1 MFGKKT
7 ENEKFNKNRN
17 RETVNGIRFFKKQE
31 QKLNSSSSWK
41 PATSVEY
48 NDYSVSQSNKDQEA
62 LRRKMNN
69 AIGGGYDTG
78 TTKGDPYSNIP
89 ADQRTSKKDVLSLST
104 ASYGNS
110 LLEKL
115 VANSN
120 HVEYQNAVLKFQE
133 KQVELLTTIANS
145 VVAMGKVIVTS
156 EAAKAVG
163 DTPEYQRNVS
173 TMAKALG
180 SGDWATAASEGFGSI
195 WKKIDRSGYTQIVTG
210 VFELMKGMVED
221 GKIKEMFKEKMK
233 DFVLDALPGSM
244 GNIFRDIEKD
254 SVGAIQKYLNQGSVS
269 SDAAKRIW
277 AKDFAAFNPI
287 TFKNQKVKVDYSE
300 KAIFTKKTDKA
311 ITEIIPEYLAEIL
324 ATLRN
329 DEAKLY
335 DYNEGKYVGRTE
347 LAFKEQKNNDSKS
360 WKTAF
365 QKGNDDFRDL
375 AGDVADAYGEHH
387 AGLKQA
393 YSVLFNN
400 KKGVD
405 GKYQF
410 KDEKSF
416 NFVMKRIFEKYGKD
430 AIDILT
436 TPDMDLP
443 TVMKQLFGSDQA
455 MIQMYAPI
463 VGSLNMM
470 YRLGAAD
477 KTKTVDVSDSYYQI
491 FDWYD
496 DAIEG
501 RNGITSNHSGDGSL
515 GGYGN
520 KAFEKGIRDYAAKS
534 NILGQN
540 SAAAWGAL
548 KKMSMGNK
556 NLIDSAINSD
566 KTYVNTNVV
575 YINANQVIGGGKFK
589 KGKGGGGWNGNFPK
603 FGPSGNPADDFKR
616 LVKEAESW
624 DDAQTMS
631 RGDATNYYEGRNV
644 GSHVSDGN
652 FGDAYD
658 QEEWNAANYKK
669 YEQMMTSEQRK
680 TMGDSWKEIAPDME
694 QDEIDKILKAR
705 KAVTENK
712 IKWDAALQVYAT
724 FDHAGLTEGSFI
736 KKYGKKPSDKMIDS
750 PMWFLDCIDKDG
762 NIDDKKMADK
772 ANREKI
778 SLGGLDNPDV
788 YKEMRREYNDHVNAN
803 VKGSGPEA
811 ALNMLQTIYKSPRF
825 GKYAGRGIATLGG
838 LAIGAVMKD
847 KGIIK
852 TDKGIAAFGLVM
864 NALSGI
870 PAVKNTMEMLM
881 GPEADIKDS
890 AGYSNRQKAMA
901 KVMSKLVPLTGFG
914 MGAGGWFKIMS
925 KMGPAGMALG
935 LIGAPF
941 AGFAGMALSKGMSG
955 AMGQW
960 LFGKKEKDAG
970 WFSKLGK
977 ALGGFVPAKLKRLIT
992 GGGAETSEAALYAQS
1007 LKGMRKNFENHINN
1021 NPGLTDK
1028 IRTKKMAEYDEIT
1041 KKLEELDPDDKN
1053 YGSDYETLR
1062 MRLNNLMKEYGTEA
1076 MSKGIADDFMENV
1089 KENDFK
1095 LNSNIDL
1102 RNSEYVHAD
1111 DDALREQLAKEQ
1123 AAGNPDVKDMTLDEF
1138 SKYKQEKVV
1147 ETLQKAGIN
1156 EKYDKTAEDMKGYFN
1171 KAQITVGE
1179 IDDIA
1184 KALEAYNQIPM
1195 SKKEEKSK
1203 ALQNLLNMYMSLDP
1217 ETLAMIGNG
1226 PSEGALV
1233 LKKTIEDYVSNVAL
1247 GGSTDKK
1254 AIQAFI
1260 SRDKEL
1266 SKLYNADKIKPSGGY
1281 FKKLFGDKDELQ
1293 GASVALSTMGPILK
1307 QMNDII
1313 SNLDALKNAG
1323 LNTTTTYD
1331 GTANNG
1337 RGASTTVKV
1346 SDEVFENIKKRKQE
1360 IDDMQNDTY
1369 TADPASGSGFTTPIK
1384 DRRIPKELLNI
1395 LGFTTKS
1402 KWGMDDFSKTT
1413 IGGRSGSAVGCSVA
1427 TMNNILKFLNLPEI
1441 STNSL
1446 ATIANLHTNSTGVKF
1461 SFFKY
1466 ICNRM
1471 GLAFAVYNS
1480 NKNRFN
1486 HNFFKAWEGAKDK
1499 AYAVLLN
1506 NYNGSGH
1513 FVFCA
1518 DYKDGKLKMIDP
1530 IGKGREEKISVN
1542 DIAVRASIVITIT
1555 KTSNTTA
1562 DRNFGSF
1569 GTGYGS
1575 PDTDDYDGKDID
1587 EDDGIISGAGSGK
1600 HRMARAHQRKQ
1611 AEQVKA
1617 KTSRQRKYVNDG
1629 HSAGTAAVLAKL
1641 TAIQSIIAAAAIVNA
1656 NNKQQAKKIQSTAN
1670 KIDPDTKTD
1679 ASALNNLTN
1688 SPEVVQGQT
1697 EENKAEEAMERT
1709 AEATEAMAGAKP
1721 GENPKHAY
1729 KKMAKQAGSGILS
1742 MVGGLPKLLA
1752 SLAIAG
1758 GGIYAGWKGLKL
1770 GGNLIKTGWNRFKH
1784 FTVDN
1789 MMEESRDQQIDPAT
1803 GEVIDNGHF
1812 KDVSSAIQGGRDM
1825 MRYGRAG
1832 AFLAKGSAGFMLK
1845 SARFGANAL
1854 AKFGDKA
1861 GKIPGVGSLIQK
1873 FLSLPVK
1880 LCDWILK
1887 TKLGKWL
1894 QEKGLTKTLEW
1905 FRGKLH
1911 KLLEK
1916 IAPKLSKKI
1925 AEKSAKKGATGLL
1938 KRLPGIGLTIL
1949 LVQAF
1954 YAAYQGY
1961 KHAGQLLK
1969 VDDSKVSTGLRV
1981 KTMFAK
1987 LLYDVGPELLVA
1999 LLKLTPG
2006 GFAGFALDIAIIVL
2020 KEMITWDVLVDF
2032 LELGAELREQK
2043 SEEVKD
2049 KATESKVSAEVAKA
2063 EKEETADADS
2073 NAKKEAQ
2080 EISRSRDK
2088 AWSEDVS
2095 ATGVAAAGSTAAAIA
2110 NNASSNLNLSGNG
2123 LSDIVGS
2130 VTEKAVSLAVS
2141 AGVQLPMVSTDKEK
2155 VSMIVNNVIKNKV
2168 EQYSGRV
2175 KYGMGSKDPDSGQVD
2190 CSGWVS
2196 FIFRAIVREFQAN
2209 NIEVPEKWNNMFT
2222 KLNGEQGA
2230 AGITAFANIA
2240 GGLVRANEVKPE
2252 EVKPGMIIG
2261 LAPIYSGREKSR
2273 TAGRFLNISHIAMVY
2288 YDSTGAYVTESAG
2301 KTGVR
2306 GKVDIGKYLLN
2317 MSNRFALYI
2326 GDPFGIYRGLMS
2338 NVKKFDTNGN
2348 ELDMKQVLAGKA
2360 LGVSDGDAFKMVT
2373 GSDNASFSVQGNAA
2387 RAAMQVG
2394 AGAMSSL
2401 TGAGAAAAVAG
2412 AYSSGSGGGA
2422 TLTSGT
2428 GESVSFDYGGGG
2440 EFKANDPNGNW
2451 NKLKGMFVAVSK
2463 STGIPVELLTM
2474 IAAQESGFDPNIK
2487 AKTTSATGLFQII
2500 GSTWSSL
2507 APRLTKEFG
2516 IQNPNI
2522 RNPLHNTL
2530 AIALYMKDNA
2540 KIIKNAVAAAG
2551 KPLDAAALYSAN
2563 FFGAGGAK
2571 TFFEALARDPNTPM
2585 TSVFKPNVIAAN
2597 KWLAGHTTGSLYNW
2611 LQEKMNPNNPKN
2623 LGSKYAKEAMSMA
2636 GQSYKGSNYNISA
2649 SGVKAPMGLLESDIS
2664 TPSGKSG
2671 YSGVTFTASAS
2682 SYSGGSGS
2690 DRGGYAASSSGSVAK
2705 ASSSSNVSSPSVSV
2719 TNNTVTAPQD
2729 GVASIMAKMSTNQTT
2744 AIVGALNNLA
2754 TLLQNILKELSNNNT
2769 EAMRQAAAGA
2779 K

>member
-7 ENEKFNKNRN
+7 ENEKFNENRN
-17 RETVNGIRFFKKQE
+17 RETANGYKALDNEYKKINNISKTTINTDIKKRGVNASQSAKDQDAAYRKI
-31 QKLNSSSSWK
+31 NSLIASS
-41 PATSVEY
+41 Y
-48 NDYSVSQSNKDQEA
+48 DDDNDYGN
-62 LRRKMNN
+62 
-69 AIGGGYDTG
+69 
-78 TTKGDPYSNIP
+78 PYSKVP
-89 ADQRTSKKDVLSLST
+89 ANQRASKKDVLSLSS

-173 TMAKALG
+173 NMAKALG

-195 WKKIDRSGYTQIVTG
+195 WKKVDRSGYTQIVTG

-244 GNIFRDIEKD
+244 GNVFRDIEKD

-287 TFKNQKVKVDYSE
+287 AFKNQKVKVDYSE

-375 AGDVADAYGEHH
+375 AGDIANAYGEHH

-400 KKGVD
+400 KKGAD

-436 TPDMDLP
+436 TPDMDLS
-443 TVMKQLFGSDQA
+443 TVMRQLFGSDQA

-603 FGPSGNPADDFKR
+603 FGPSGNPVDDFKR

-624 DDAQTMS
+624 DDAQNMS

-694 QDEIDKILKAR
+694 QAEIDKILKAR

-838 LAIGAVMKD
+838 LAIGAVLKD

-960 LFGKKEKDAG
+960 LFGKKDKDAG

-1021 NPGLTDK
+1021 NPGLSDK
-1028 IRTKKMAEYDEIT
+1028 RRAKIMAEYDEIT
-1041 KKLEELDPDDKN
+1041 SKLEELDPDDKN
-1053 YGSDYETLR
+1053 YSSDYETLR
-1062 MRLNNLMKEYGTEA
+1062 KRIDNLMKDHGSEQL
-1076 MSKGIADDFMENV
+1076 SKGIADDFMENV

-1095 LNSNIDL
+1095 LNSNVDL

-1111 DDALREQLAKEQ
+1111 DAALREQLAKEQ
-1123 AAGNPDVKDMTLDEF
+1123 AAGNEDVKDMTLDEF
-1138 SKYKQEKVV
+1138 RKYKHEKVS
-1147 ETLQKAGIN
+1147 EILQNAGIN

-1260 SRDKEL
+1260 NGDKEL

-1307 QMNDII
+1307 QLNDIV

-1337 RGASTTVKV
+1337 MGASTTVKV
-1346 SDEVFENIKKRKQE
+1346 SDEVFENVKKRKQE

-1369 TADPASGSGFTTPIK
+1369 TEPTSGSGLEEYIQHLMNTPP
-1384 DRRIPKELLNI
+1384 RSLLSI
-1395 LGFTTKS
+1395 LGYKS
-1402 KWGMDDFSKTT
+1402 KDVWGMLDFDKTT
-1413 IGGRSGSAVGCSVA
+1413 IGGRSGGSVGCSVA
-1427 TMNNILKFLNLPEI
+1427 TMNNILHYLGIPEM
-1441 STNSL
+1441 SVNTL
-1446 ATIANLHTNSTGVKF
+1446 AAVANTHVNSTGVKF
-1461 SFFKY
+1461 TFFKEV
-1466 ICNRM
+1466 CNRL
-1471 GLAFAVYNS
+1471 GLAFAVYQSKN
-1480 NKNRFN
+1480 NRFN
-1486 HNFFKAWEGAKDK
+1486 NNFFKGWSGSKSTAF
-1499 AYAVLLN
+1499 AVLLN
-1506 NYNGSGH
+1506 NYDGTGH

-1518 DYKDGKLKMIDP
+1518 NYRDGRLKMIDP
-1530 IGKGREEKISVN
+1530 EGNGRDETISVS
-1542 DIAVRASIVITIT
+1542 DIALRASVVISVT
-1555 KTSNTTA
+1555 KPSSDSP

-1569 GTGYGS
+1569 GTGLIDAG
-1575 PDTDDYDGKDID
+1575 DDYDEDDID
-1587 EDDGIISGAGSGK
+1587 DDDGIFSGMGHGK
-1600 HRMARAHQRKQ
+1600 HRMARNHQRKQ

-1629 HSAGTAAVLAKL
+1629 HDAGTAAVLAKL

-1688 SPEVVQGQT
+1688 SPEVVQGQA

-1709 AEATEAMAGAKP
+1709 AEATEAMAADKDGDGKS
-1721 GENPKHAY
+1721 KRSV
-1729 KKMAKQAGSGILS
+1729 KKMAKQAGAGILS
-1742 MVGGLPKLLA
+1742 MIGGLPKLLG
-1752 SLAIAG
+1752 SLALAG
-1758 GGIYAGWKGLKL
+1758 AGIFAGWKGMKL

-1789 MMEESRDQQIDPAT
+1789 MMEESRDQQIDPNT

-1845 SARFGANAL
+1845 SANFGAKAL
-1854 AKFGDKA
+1854 SKFGDKA
-1861 GKIPGVGSLIQK
+1861 ANIPLVGKLIK
-1873 FLSLPVK
+1873 SVLGLPLK

-1887 TKLGKWL
+1887 SKLGQWL
-1894 QEKGLTKTLEW
+1894 QEKGLTKSIEW
-1905 FRGKLH
+1905 FRGKLT

-1925 AEKSAKKGATGLL
+1925 TEQGAKKGAGSIF

-1961 KHAGQLLK
+1961 KHAGQLIK
-1969 VDDSKVSTGLRV
+1969 VDEDKVGTSLRV
-1981 KTMFAK
+1981 KVMFAK
-1987 LLYDVGPELLVA
+1987 LMYDVGPELLCA
-1999 LLKLTPG
+1999 ILKLTPG
-2006 GFAGFALDIAIIVL
+2006 GFAGFALDVAIIVL
-2020 KEMITWDVLVDF
+2020 KEMITWDVLVDA
-2032 LELGAELREQK
+2032 LGIGEELRTGKTEDQK
-2043 SEEVKD
+2043 N
-2049 KATESKVSAEVAKA
+2049 AAEAGKI
-2063 EKEETADADS
+2063 TADINKDEKNAKYDS
-2073 NAKKEAQ
+2073 DSKEKKEADAA
-2080 EISRSRDK
+2080 DK
-2088 AWSEDVS
+2088 ARRMGFQDGSEYGGLNS
-2095 ATGVAAAGSTAAAIA
+2095 AANRNTANGGAYNGYGGGSDRSSTYGGFGGSGST
-2110 NNASSNLNLSGNG
+2110 NNSGNSSG
-2123 LSDIVGS
+2123 NNYDAVAGPTGPAPSVKMSDDKGNSIETGEGWVKYIRSDGTAY
-2130 VTEKAVSLAVS
+2130 VKKGGSLAWR
-2141 AGVQLPMVSTDKEK
+2141 T
-2155 VSMIVNNVIKNKV
+2155 NNP
-2168 EQYSGRV
+2168 G
-2175 KYGMGSKDPDSGQVD
+2175 
-2190 CSGWVS
+2190 
-2196 FIFRAIVREFQAN
+2196 
-2209 NIEVPEKWNNMFT
+2209 NIMWLGN
-2222 KLNGEQGA
+2222 
-2230 AGITAFANIA
+2230 
-2240 GGLVRANEVKPE
+2240 
-2252 EVKPGMIIG
+2252 
-2261 LAPIYSGREKSR
+2261 
-2273 TAGRFLNISHIAMVY
+2273 
-2288 YDSTGAYVTESAG
+2288 GAYVRKLGAIG
-2301 KTGVR
+2301 YYQNKN
-2306 GKVDIGKYLLN
+2306 GKYAVFPSEEAGWNAMHSLLFVHDN
-2317 MSNRFALYI
+2317 SQHY
-2326 GDPFGIYRGLMS
+2326 
-2338 NVKKFDTNGN
+2338 KDTIAS
-2348 ELDMKQVLAGKA
+2348 EVFRKYAP
-2360 LGVSDGDAFKMVT
+2360 T
-2373 GSDNASFSVQGNAA
+2373 GHG
-2387 RAAMQVG
+2387 
-2394 AGAMSSL
+2394 
-2401 TGAGAAAAVAG
+2401 
-2412 AYSSGSGGGA
+2412 
-2422 TLTSGT
+2422 
-2428 GESVSFDYGGGG
+2428 
-2440 EFKANDPNGNW
+2440 ANDPNW
-2451 NKLKGMFVAVSK
+2451 
-2463 STGIPVELLTM
+2463 
-2474 IAAQESGFDPNIK
+2474 
-2487 AKTTSATGLFQII
+2487 
-2500 GSTWSSL
+2500 
-2507 APRLTKEFG
+2507 
-2516 IQNPNI
+2516 
-2522 RNPLHNTL
+2522 
-2530 AIALYMKDNA
+2530 Y
-2540 KIIKNAVAAAG
+2540 
-2551 KPLDAAALYSAN
+2551 AN
-2563 FFGAGGAK
+2563 EVVK
-2571 TFFEALARDPNTPM
+2571 K
-2585 TSVFKPNVIAAN
+2585 V
-2597 KWLAGHTTGSLYNW
+2597 
-2611 LQEKMNPNNPKN
+2611 
-2623 LGSKYAKEAMSMA
+2623 
-2636 GQSYKGSNYNISA
+2636 GSNKILKQYNAEERKRFMAAIRQVEGWKVGTIDGNMKAGSETTVDA
-2649 SGVKAPMGLLESDIS
+2649 PTTAATTTTTATKSDATKVKNPAGLLEADIA

-2671 YSGVTFTASAS
+2671 YTGTNTKAPKGATESDIPTSSGKS
-2682 SYSGGSGS
+2682 STQKSTGGS
-2690 DRGGYAASSSGSVAK
+2690 DRGSSAANTYGSVAK
-2705 ASSSSNVSSPSVSV
+2705 SSSVQV
-2719 TNNTVTAPQD
+2719 TNNTINTPQD
-2729 GVASIMAKMSTNQTT
+2729 GIANAIAKMSTVQT
-2744 AIVGALNNLA
+2744 ASIVTALNNLA

>member
-1 MFGKKT
+1 MAKNIKETFNNKKAA
-7 ENEKFNKNRN
+7 EIASASK
-17 RETVNGIRFFKKQE
+17 V
-31 QKLNSSSSWK
+31 L
-41 PATSVEY
+41 
-48 NDYSVSQSNKDQEA
+48 NKDTNKINDKVDWDEVKNSKVDESNA
-62 LRRKMNN
+62 RKQFKAEMDDSKRQL
-69 AIGGGYDTG
+69 ASDWYG
-78 TTKGDPYSNIP
+78 KPDPYDN
-89 ADQRTSKKDVLSLST
+89 RTSAEKASKKDVLTLSN

-115 VANSN
+115 VANSS

-173 TMAKALG
+173 NMAKALG

-195 WKKIDRSGYTQIVTG
+195 WKKVDRSGYTQIVTG

-347 LAFKEQKNNDSKS
+347 LALREQKNNDSKS

-400 KKGVD
+400 KKGAD

-443 TVMKQLFGSDQA
+443 TVMRQLFGSDQA

-477 KTKTVDVSDSYYQI
+477 KTKTVDVSDSYYQV

-589 KGKGGGGWNGNFPK
+589 KGKGGGVWNGNFPK

-694 QDEIDKILKAR
+694 QAEIDKILKAR

-724 FDHAGLTEGSFI
+724 FDHAGLTEGAFI

-778 SLGGLDNPDV
+778 SLGGLDNPDA

-838 LAIGAVMKD
+838 LAIGAVLKD

-960 LFGKKEKDAG
+960 LFGKKDKDAG
-970 WFSKLGK
+970 RFSKLGK

-1021 NPGLTDK
+1021 NPGLSDNRRVK
-1028 IRTKKMAEYDEIT
+1028 ILAEYDEIT
-1041 KKLEELDPDDKN
+1041 KKLEELDPDDKS
-1053 YGSDYETLR
+1053 YSSDYETLR
-1062 MRLNNLMKEYGTEA
+1062 KRIDNLMKDHGSEQL
-1076 MSKGIADDFMENV
+1076 SKGIADDFMENV

-1095 LNSNIDL
+1095 LNSNVDL

-1111 DDALREQLAKEQ
+1111 DAALREQLAKEQ

-1138 SKYKQEKVV
+1138 RKYKYEKVS
-1147 ETLQKAGIN
+1147 EILQNAGIN

-1179 IDDIA
+1179 IDDIV

-1260 SRDKEL
+1260 SGDKEL
-1266 SKLYNADKIKPSGGY
+1266 SKLYNADKITPSSGY
-1281 FKKLFGDKDELQ
+1281 FKKLFGNKDELQ

-1307 QMNDII
+1307 QLNDII

-1337 RGASTTVKV
+1337 MGASTTVKV
-1346 SDEVFENIKKRKQE
+1346 SDEVFENVKKRKQE

-1369 TADPASGSGFTTPIK
+1369 TADPASGQGFTTSIK
-1384 DRRIPKELLNI
+1384 DKNIPKELLNI

-1402 KWGMDDFSKTT
+1402 KWGMDDFAKTT
-1413 IGGRSGSAVGCSVA
+1413 IGGRTGNTVGCSVA
-1427 TMNNILKFLNLPEI
+1427 TMNNILHFLDLPEI
-1441 STNSL
+1441 STNTL
-1446 ATIANLHTNSTGVKF
+1446 AAIANLHINSTGVKF
-1461 SFFKY
+1461 TFFKE
-1466 ICNRM
+1466 ICNRI
-1471 GLAFAVYNS
+1471 GLAYAVYNS

-1486 HNFFKAWEGAKDK
+1486 HHFFKGWEGSKDT
-1499 AYAVLLN
+1499 AYAILLN

-1513 FVFCA
+1513 FVFCG
-1518 DYKDGKLKMIDP
+1518 DYKNGTFKMIDP

-1555 KTSNTTA
+1555 KTSNTTV

-1575 PDTDDYDGKDID
+1575 PDTDDYDEKDID
-1587 EDDGIISGAGSGK
+1587 EDDGIISGTGRGK
-1600 HRMARAHQRKQ
+1600 HRMARNHQRKQ

-1688 SPEVVQGQT
+1688 SPEVVQGQA

-1709 AEATEAMAGAKP
+1709 AEATEAMAADKDGDGKSKRSAK
-1721 GENPKHAY
+1721 KL
-1729 KKMAKQAGSGILS
+1729 AKQAGSGILS
-1742 MVGGLPKLLA
+1742 TIGGLPSLLA
-1752 SLAIAG
+1752 SLVAAG
-1758 GGIYAGWKGLKL
+1758 AGVYAGWKGIKW
-1770 GGNLIKTGWNRFKH
+1770 GANLVKTGWNRFKH
-1784 FTVDN
+1784 FTLGN
-1789 MMEESRDQQIDPAT
+1789 MSEESRDQQIDPNT

-1812 KDVSSAIQGGRDM
+1812 KDVSSAIQGGRDLV
-1825 MRYGRAG
+1825 RYGRAG
-1832 AFLAKGSAGFMLK
+1832 AFMMKGGAGFALR
-1845 SARFGANAL
+1845 SVRFGANAL

-1925 AEKSAKKGATGLL
+1925 AEKGAKKGATGLL

-1969 VDDSKVSTGLRV
+1969 VDDSKVGTGLRV

-2032 LELGAELREQK
+2032 LGLGAELREQK
-2043 SEEVKD
+2043 SEDIKD
-2049 KATESKVSAEVAKA
+2049 KAVESKVSAEVAKA

-2110 NNASSNLNLSGNG
+2110 NNASSNLNISGNA
-2123 LSDIVGS
+2123 LSDIVS
-2130 VTEKAVSLAVS
+2130 SATEKAVSLAVS

-2168 EQYSGRV
+2168 DQYSGRV

-2196 FIFRAIVREFQAN
+2196 YIFRAIVREFQAN
-2209 NIEVPEKWNNMFT
+2209 NIEVPDKWNSLFS

-2240 GGLVRANEVKPE
+2240 GGLVRANEVNPA

-2261 LAPIYSGREKSR
+2261 LAPIYSGKEKSR

-2317 MSNRFALYI
+2317 MGNRFTLYI

-2373 GSDNASFSVQGNAA
+2373 GSDNTSFSAQGNAA

-2394 AGAMSSL
+2394 ANAMSSL
-2401 TGAGAAAAVAG
+2401 TGAGAAAAVANV
-2412 AYSSGSGGGA
+2412 YSSGGGGGA

-2611 LQEKMNPNNPKN
+2611 LQQKMDPNNSKN

-2636 GQSYKGSNYNISA
+2636 GQSYKGSSYNISA

-2671 YSGVTFTASAS
+2671 YSGVTSTASAS

>member
-1 MFGKKT
+1 MFGKKKSG
-7 ENEKFNKNRN
+7 NEKLNENIN
-17 RETVNGIRFFKKQE
+17 RETANGIKAFKEQE
-31 QKLNSSSSWK
+31 KNLKNHNKTKLK
-41 PATSVEY
+41 TDVEY
-48 NDYSVSQSNKDQEA
+48 NDYSASQSRKDQDA
-62 LRRKMNN
+62 IYRKTNS
-69 AIGGGYDTG
+69 IISGSYDDG
-78 TTKGDPYSNIP
+78 SDYGNPYSAKP
-89 ADQRTSKKDVLSLST
+89 ANQRASKKDVLSLSS

-173 TMAKALG
+173 KMAKALG
-180 SGDWATAASEGFGSI
+180 SGDWAAAAGEGFGSI

-210 VFELMKGMVED
+210 VFDLVKGMVED

-244 GNIFRDIEKD
+244 GDVFRDIEKD

-287 TFKNQKVKVDYSE
+287 TFKNQKIKVDYSE

-324 ATLRN
+324 ATLRK

-347 LAFKEQKNNDSKS
+347 LAFREQKNNDSKS

-400 KKGVD
+400 KKGAD
-405 GKYQF
+405 GRYQF

-463 VGSLNMM
+463 VGSLNVM

-477 KTKTVDVSDSYYQI
+477 KTRSVDVSDSYYQI

-548 KKMSMGNK
+548 KKMSMGNRD
-556 NLIDSAINSD
+556 LIDSAINSD

-589 KGKGGGGWNGNFPK
+589 KGKDGGGWNGNFPK

-624 DDAQTMS
+624 DDAQNMS

-644 GSHVSDGN
+644 GAHVGDGN

-669 YEQMMTSEQRK
+669 YEQMMTNDQRK
-680 TMGDSWKEIAPDME
+680 TMSDSWKEIAPDME
-694 QDEIDKILKAR
+694 QSEIDKILKAR
-705 KAVTENK
+705 KEVTENK

-724 FDHAGLTEGSFI
+724 FDHAGLTEGVFI

-772 ANREKI
+772 AKREKI
-778 SLGGLDNPDV
+778 SLGGLDNPDA
-788 YKEMRREYNDHVNAN
+788 YKEMRREYNDHVNGN

-811 ALNMLQTIYKSPRF
+811 ALNMLQTIYKSPQF

-914 MGAGGWFKIMS
+914 MGAGGWFKVMS

-960 LFGKKEKDAG
+960 LFGKKDKDAG

-977 ALGGFVPAKLKRLIT
+977 ALSGFVPSKLKRLIT

-1007 LKGMRKNFENHINN
+1007 LKGMRKNFETHINN

-1028 IRTKKMAEYDEIT
+1028 RRAKIMAEYDEIT
-1041 KKLEELDPDDKN
+1041 KKLDDLDPDNKT
-1053 YGSDYETLR
+1053 YAKDYETLR
-1062 MRLNNLMKEYGTEA
+1062 KRVDNLMKEHGSEQ

-1111 DDALREQLAKEQ
+1111 DNALREQLAKEQ

-1138 SKYKQEKVV
+1138 RKYKHEKV
-1147 ETLQKAGIN
+1147 TDILQNAGIN

-1203 ALQNLLNMYMSLDP
+1203 ALQHLLSMYMSLDP
-1217 ETLAMIGNG
+1217 ETLALIGNG

-1247 GGSTDKK
+1247 GGTTDKK
-1254 AIQAFI
+1254 AIEAFI
-1260 SRDKEL
+1260 NQDKEL
-1266 SKLYNADKIKPSGGY
+1266 AKLYNADKIKPSGGY
-1281 FKKLFGDKDELQ
+1281 FKKIFGNKDELQ
-1293 GASVALSTMGPILK
+1293 GASVALSTMGPILE
-1307 QMNDII
+1307 QLNAII
-1313 SNLDALKNAG
+1313 SNLDVLKNAG
-1323 LNTTTTYD
+1323 LNTTSTYD
-1331 GTANNG
+1331 GTANGG

-1346 SDEVFENIKKRKQE
+1346 SDEVFENVKKRKQE

-1369 TADPASGSGFTTPIK
+1369 TADPSSGSGFTTSIK
-1384 DRRIPKELLNI
+1384 DKNIPKDLLNI

-1402 KWGMDDFSKTT
+1402 KWGMDDFAKTT
-1413 IGGRSGSAVGCSVA
+1413 IGGRAGNTVGCSVA
-1427 TMNNILKFLNLPEI
+1427 TMNNILRFLNLPEI
-1441 STNSL
+1441 STNTL
-1446 ATIANLHTNSTGVKF
+1446 AAIANLHINSTGVKF
-1461 SFFKY
+1461 TFFKE
-1466 ICNRM
+1466 ICNRL
-1471 GLAFAVYNS
+1471 GLAYAVYNS
-1480 NKNRFN
+1480 NNNRFN
-1486 HNFFKAWEGAKDK
+1486 HHFFKGWEGSKDT

-1513 FVFCA
+1513 FVFCG
-1518 DYKDGKLKMIDP
+1518 DYKNGTFKMIDP
-1530 IGKGREEKISVN
+1530 IGAGREEKISVN
-1542 DIAVRASIVITIT
+1542 DIAVRASIVITVT

-1575 PDTDDYDGKDID
+1575 PDTDDYDESDIK
-1587 EDDGIISGAGSGK
+1587 EDDGIISGTGADIRSKLYGNRGPSK
-1600 HRMARAHQRKQ
+1600 REPAPKTTKQRLFGN
-1611 AEQVKA
+1611 
-1617 KTSRQRKYVNDG
+1617 RGY
-1629 HSAGTAAVLAKL
+1629 SAGTAAVLDKL
-1641 TAIQSIIAAAAIVNA
+1641 TSVQSTIAAAAIVNA
-1656 NNKQQAKKIQSTAN
+1656 NDKQQAKKIQSTLN
-1670 KIDPDTKTD
+1670 KIDPDTKAD
-1679 ASALNNLTN
+1679 AGALSNLTN
-1688 SPEVVQGQT
+1688 SPEVVKGQA
-1697 EENKAEEAMERT
+1697 EENKAEEALERT
-1709 AEATEAMAGAKP
+1709 AAATEAMAGAKP

-1729 KKMAKQAGSGILS
+1729 RKYAKQAGAGILS
-1742 MVGGLPKLLA
+1742 MIGGLPKLLG

-1758 GGIYAGWKGLKL
+1758 AGIFAGWKGMKL

-1789 MMEESRDQQIDPAT
+1789 MMEESRDQQIDPTT

-1832 AFLAKGSAGFMLK
+1832 AFLAKGSAGFLLK
-1845 SARFGANAL
+1845 SANFGANTL
-1854 AKFGDKA
+1854 AKFGEKA

-1887 TKLGKWL
+1887 SKLGQWL
-1894 QEKGLTKTLEW
+1894 QEKGLTKSIEW
-1905 FRGKLH
+1905 FRGKLT

-1925 AEKSAKKGATGLL
+1925 TEQGAKKGAGSIF

-1961 KHAGQLLK
+1961 NHA
-1969 VDDSKVSTGLRV
+1969 
-1981 KTMFAK
+1981 
-1987 LLYDVGPELLVA
+1987 
-1999 LLKLTPG
+1999 
-2006 GFAGFALDIAIIVL
+2006 
-2020 KEMITWDVLVDF
+2020 
-2032 LELGAELREQK
+2032 
-2043 SEEVKD
+2043 
-2049 KATESKVSAEVAKA
+2049 
-2063 EKEETADADS
+2063 
-2073 NAKKEAQ
+2073 
-2080 EISRSRDK
+2080 
-2088 AWSEDVS
+2088 
-2095 ATGVAAAGSTAAAIA
+2095 
-2110 NNASSNLNLSGNG
+2110 
-2123 LSDIVGS
+2123 
-2130 VTEKAVSLAVS
+2130 
-2141 AGVQLPMVSTDKEK
+2141 
-2155 VSMIVNNVIKNKV
+2155 
-2168 EQYSGRV
+2168 
-2175 KYGMGSKDPDSGQVD
+2175 
-2190 CSGWVS
+2190 
-2196 FIFRAIVREFQAN
+2196 
-2209 NIEVPEKWNNMFT
+2209 
-2222 KLNGEQGA
+2222 
-2230 AGITAFANIA
+2230 
-2240 GGLVRANEVKPE
+2240 
-2252 EVKPGMIIG
+2252 
-2261 LAPIYSGREKSR
+2261 
-2273 TAGRFLNISHIAMVY
+2273 
-2288 YDSTGAYVTESAG
+2288 
-2301 KTGVR
+2301 
-2306 GKVDIGKYLLN
+2306 
-2317 MSNRFALYI
+2317 
-2326 GDPFGIYRGLMS
+2326 
-2338 NVKKFDTNGN
+2338 
-2348 ELDMKQVLAGKA
+2348 
-2360 LGVSDGDAFKMVT
+2360 
-2373 GSDNASFSVQGNAA
+2373 
-2387 RAAMQVG
+2387 
-2394 AGAMSSL
+2394 
-2401 TGAGAAAAVAG
+2401 
-2412 AYSSGSGGGA
+2412 
-2422 TLTSGT
+2422 
-2428 GESVSFDYGGGG
+2428 
-2440 EFKANDPNGNW
+2440 
-2451 NKLKGMFVAVSK
+2451 
-2463 STGIPVELLTM
+2463 
-2474 IAAQESGFDPNIK
+2474 
-2487 AKTTSATGLFQII
+2487 
-2500 GSTWSSL
+2500 
-2507 APRLTKEFG
+2507 
-2516 IQNPNI
+2516 
-2522 RNPLHNTL
+2522 
-2530 AIALYMKDNA
+2530 
-2540 KIIKNAVAAAG
+2540 
-2551 KPLDAAALYSAN
+2551 
-2563 FFGAGGAK
+2563 
-2571 TFFEALARDPNTPM
+2571 
-2585 TSVFKPNVIAAN
+2585 
-2597 KWLAGHTTGSLYNW
+2597 
-2611 LQEKMNPNNPKN
+2611 
-2623 LGSKYAKEAMSMA
+2623 
-2636 GQSYKGSNYNISA
+2636 
-2649 SGVKAPMGLLESDIS
+2649 
-2664 TPSGKSG
+2664 
-2671 YSGVTFTASAS
+2671 
-2682 SYSGGSGS
+2682 
-2690 DRGGYAASSSGSVAK
+2690 
-2705 ASSSSNVSSPSVSV
+2705 
-2719 TNNTVTAPQD
+2719 
-2729 GVASIMAKMSTNQTT
+2729 
-2744 AIVGALNNLA
+2744 
-2754 TLLQNILKELSNNNT
+2754 
-2769 EAMRQAAAGA
+2769 
-2779 K
+2779 

>member
-1 MFGKKT
+1 MFGKKKT
-7 ENEKFNKNRN
+7 ENEKFNENLNRQTANSYKALDKEEKNIN
-17 RETVNGIRFFKKQE
+17 NTNKININTDIKKRGY
-31 QKLNSSSSWK
+31 SSS
-41 PATSVEY
+41 
-48 NDYSVSQSNKDQEA
+48 QSRKDQDA
-62 LRRKMNN
+62 IYRKTNSL
-69 AIGGGYDTG
+69 ISGGDNDDYGN
-78 TTKGDPYSNIP
+78 PYSDKP
-89 ADQRTSKKDVLSLST
+89 ADQRSSKKDVLSLSS

-173 TMAKALG
+173 KMAKALG
-180 SGDWATAASEGFGSI
+180 SGDWATAAGEGFGSI

-210 VFELMKGMVED
+210 VFDLVKGMVED

-244 GNIFRDIEKD
+244 GDVFRDIEKD

-287 TFKNQKVKVDYSE
+287 TFKNQKIKVDYSE

-324 ATLRN
+324 ATLRK

-347 LAFKEQKNNDSKS
+347 LAFREQKNNDSKS

-400 KKGVD
+400 KKGAD
-405 GKYQF
+405 GRYQF

-477 KTKTVDVSDSYYQI
+477 KTRSVDVSDSYYQI

-548 KKMSMGNK
+548 KKMSMGNRD
-556 NLIDSAINSD
+556 LIDSAINSD

-589 KGKGGGGWNGNFPK
+589 KGKGGGWNGNFPK

-616 LVKEAESW
+616 LMKEAESW
-624 DDAQTMS
+624 DDAQNMS

-644 GSHVSDGN
+644 GSHVGDGN

-669 YEQMMTSEQRK
+669 YEQMMTSDQRK
-680 TMGDSWKEIAPDME
+680 TMSDSWKEIAPDME
-694 QDEIDKILKAR
+694 QSEIDKILKAR
-705 KAVTENK
+705 KEVTENK

-724 FDHAGLTEGSFI
+724 FDHAGLTEGAFI

-750 PMWFLDCIDKDG
+750 PMWFLDCVDKDG

-772 ANREKI
+772 AKREKI
-778 SLGGLDNPDV
+778 SLGGLDNPDA
-788 YKEMRREYNDHVNAN
+788 YKEMRREYNDHVNGN

-811 ALNMLQTIYKSPRF
+811 ALNMLQTIYKSPQF

-890 AGYSNRQKAMA
+890 AGFSNRQKAMA

-914 MGAGGWFKIMS
+914 MGAGGWFKVMS

-960 LFGKKEKDAG
+960 LFGKKDKDAG

-977 ALGGFVPAKLKRLIT
+977 ALGGFVPSKLKRLIT

-1007 LKGMRKNFENHINN
+1007 LKGMRKNFETHINN

-1028 IRTKKMAEYDEIT
+1028 RRAKIMAEYDEIT
-1041 KKLEELDPDDKN
+1041 KKLDDLDPDDKT
-1053 YGSDYETLR
+1053 YAKDYETLR
-1062 MRLNNLMKEYGTEA
+1062 KRVDNLMKEHGSEE

-1095 LNSNIDL
+1095 LNSNVDL

-1111 DDALREQLAKEQ
+1111 DNALREQLAKEQ

-1138 SKYKQEKVV
+1138 RKYKHEKV
-1147 ETLQKAGIN
+1147 TDILQNAGIN

-1203 ALQNLLNMYMSLDP
+1203 ALQHLLSMYMSLDP
-1217 ETLAMIGNG
+1217 ETLALIGNG
-1226 PSEGALV
+1226 PSEGVLV

-1247 GGSTDKK
+1247 GGTTDKK
-1254 AIQAFI
+1254 AIEAFI
-1260 SRDKEL
+1260 NQDKEL
-1266 SKLYNADKIKPSGGY
+1266 AKLYNADKIKPSGGY
-1281 FKKLFGDKDELQ
+1281 FKKIFGNKDELQ
-1293 GASVALSTMGPILK
+1293 GASVALSTMGPILE
-1307 QMNDII
+1307 QLNAII
-1313 SNLDALKNAG
+1313 SNLDVLKNAG
-1323 LNTTTTYD
+1323 LNTTSTYD
-1331 GTANNG
+1331 GTANGG

-1346 SDEVFENIKKRKQE
+1346 SDEVFENVKKRKQE

-1369 TADPASGSGFTTPIK
+1369 TADPSSGTGFTTSIK
-1384 DRRIPKELLNI
+1384 DRNIPKDLLNI

-1402 KWGMDDFSKTT
+1402 KWGMDDFAKTT
-1413 IGGRSGSAVGCSVA
+1413 IGGRAGNTVGCSVA
-1427 TMNNILKFLNLPEI
+1427 TMNNILRFLNLPEI
-1441 STNSL
+1441 STNTL
-1446 ATIANLHTNSTGVKF
+1446 AAIANLHINSTGVKF
-1461 SFFKY
+1461 TFFKE
-1466 ICNRM
+1466 ICNRL

-1486 HNFFKAWEGAKDK
+1486 HHFFKGWEGSKDT

-1513 FVFCA
+1513 FVFCG
-1518 DYKDGKLKMIDP
+1518 DYKNGTFKMIDP
-1530 IGKGREEKISVN
+1530 IGAGREEKISVN

-1575 PDTDDYDGKDID
+1575 PDTDDYDEIDIK
-1587 EDDGIISGAGSGK
+1587 EDDGIISGAGADTRSKLYGNRGPSK
-1600 HRMARAHQRKQ
+1600 REPAPRTTKQRLFGN
-1611 AEQVKA
+1611 
-1617 KTSRQRKYVNDG
+1617 RGY
-1629 HSAGTAAVLAKL
+1629 SAGTAAVLDKL
-1641 TAIQSIIAAAAIVNA
+1641 TSVQSTIAAAAIVNA
-1656 NNKQQAKKIQSTAN
+1656 NDKQQAKKIQSTLN
-1670 KIDPDTKTD
+1670 KIDPDTKAD
-1679 ASALNNLTN
+1679 ASALSNLTN
-1688 SPEVVQGQT
+1688 SPEVVKGQA
-1697 EENKAEEAMERT
+1697 EENKAEEALERT
-1709 AEATEAMAGAKP
+1709 AAATEAMAGAKP

-1729 KKMAKQAGSGILS
+1729 RKYAKQAGAGILS
-1742 MVGGLPKLLA
+1742 MIGGLPKLLG

-1758 GGIYAGWKGLKL
+1758 AGIFAGWKGMKL

-1789 MMEESRDQQIDPAT
+1789 MMEESRDQQIDPTT
-1803 GEVIDNGHF
+1803 GEVVDNGHF
-1812 KDVSSAIQGGRDM
+1812 KDVSTAIQGGRDM

-1832 AFLAKGSAGFMLK
+1832 TFLAKGSAGFLLK
-1845 SARFGANAL
+1845 SANFGANAL

-1861 GKIPGVGSLIQK
+1861 AKIPLVGKLIK
-1873 FLSLPVK
+1873 SVLGLPIK

-1887 TKLGKWL
+1887 SKLGQWL
-1894 QEKGLTKTLEW
+1894 QEKGLTKSIEW
-1905 FRGKLH
+1905 FRGKLT

-1925 AEKSAKKGATGLL
+1925 TEQGAKKGAGSIF

-1961 KHAGQLLK
+1961 KHAGQLIK
-1969 VDDSKVSTGLRV
+1969 VDEDKVGTSLRV
-1981 KTMFAK
+1981 KVMFAK
-1987 LLYDVGPELLVA
+1987 LMYDVGPELLCA
-1999 LLKLTPG
+1999 ILKLTPG
-2006 GFAGFALDIAIIVL
+2006 GFAGFALDVAIIVL
-2020 KEMITWDVLVDF
+2020 KEMITWDVLVDA
-2032 LELGAELREQK
+2032 LGIGEELRTGKTEDQK
-2043 SEEVKD
+2043 N
-2049 KATESKVSAEVAKA
+2049 AAEAGKI
-2063 EKEETADADS
+2063 TADINKDEKNAKYDS
-2073 NAKKEAQ
+2073 DSKEKKEADAA
-2080 EISRSRDK
+2080 DK
-2088 AWSEDVS
+2088 ARRMGFQDGSEYGSLNS
-2095 ATGVAAAGSTAAAIA
+2095 AANRNTANGGAYNGYGGGSDRSSTYGGFGGSGSTNNSGNNSGNNYDAAAGPTGPAPSVKMSDDKGNSIETGEGWVKYIRSDGTAYVKK
-2110 NNASSNLNLSGNG
+2110 GG
-2123 LSDIVGS
+2123 
-2130 VTEKAVSLAVS
+2130 SLAWR
-2141 AGVQLPMVSTDKEK
+2141 T
-2155 VSMIVNNVIKNKV
+2155 NNP
-2168 EQYSGRV
+2168 G
-2175 KYGMGSKDPDSGQVD
+2175 
-2190 CSGWVS
+2190 
-2196 FIFRAIVREFQAN
+2196 
-2209 NIEVPEKWNNMFT
+2209 NIMWLGN
-2222 KLNGEQGA
+2222 
-2230 AGITAFANIA
+2230 
-2240 GGLVRANEVKPE
+2240 
-2252 EVKPGMIIG
+2252 
-2261 LAPIYSGREKSR
+2261 
-2273 TAGRFLNISHIAMVY
+2273 
-2288 YDSTGAYVTESAG
+2288 GAYVRKLGAIG
-2301 KTGVR
+2301 YYQNKN
-2306 GKVDIGKYLLN
+2306 GKYAVFPSEEAGWNAMHNLLFVHDN
-2317 MSNRFALYI
+2317 SQHY
-2326 GDPFGIYRGLMS
+2326 
-2338 NVKKFDTNGN
+2338 KDTIAS
-2348 ELDMKQVLAGKA
+2348 EVFRKYAP
-2360 LGVSDGDAFKMVT
+2360 T
-2373 GSDNASFSVQGNAA
+2373 GHG
-2387 RAAMQVG
+2387 
-2394 AGAMSSL
+2394 
-2401 TGAGAAAAVAG
+2401 
-2412 AYSSGSGGGA
+2412 
-2422 TLTSGT
+2422 
-2428 GESVSFDYGGGG
+2428 
-2440 EFKANDPNGNW
+2440 ANDPNWYAREVVKKVGSNKILNQYNAEERKRFMAAIRQVEGWKVGTIDGNMKAGSEI
-2451 NKLKGMFVAVSK
+2451 NTSTDAK
-2463 STGIPVELLTM
+2463 STANTTT
-2474 IAAQESGFDPNIK
+2474 ST
-2487 AKTTSATGLFQII
+2487 AKT
-2500 GSTWSSL
+2500 
-2507 APRLTKEFG
+2507 
-2516 IQNPNI
+2516 
-2522 RNPLHNTL
+2522 
-2530 AIALYMKDNA
+2530 
-2540 KIIKNAVAAAG
+2540 
-2551 KPLDAAALYSAN
+2551 DAA
-2563 FFGAGGAK
+2563 K
-2571 TFFEALARDPNTPM
+2571 T
-2585 TSVFKPNVIAAN
+2585 K
-2597 KWLAGHTTGSLYNW
+2597 
-2611 LQEKMNPNNPKN
+2611 NP
-2623 LGSKYAKEAMSMA
+2623 A
-2636 GQSYKGSNYNISA
+2636 
-2649 SGVKAPMGLLESDIS
+2649 GLLESDIA

-2671 YSGVTFTASAS
+2671 YTGTNTKAPKGATESDIPTSSGKS
-2682 SYSGGSGS
+2682 STQKSTGGS
-2690 DRGGYAASSSGSVAK
+2690 DRGSSAANTYGTVAKSSSVQ
-2705 ASSSSNVSSPSVSV
+2705 V
-2719 TNNTVTAPQD
+2719 TNNTINTSQD
-2729 GVASIMAKMSTNQTT
+2729 GIANAIANMSASQTS
-2744 AIVGALNNLA
+2744 AIVGALNGLA
-2754 TLLQNILKELSNNNT
+2754 TLLQNILKELSNNNK

>member
-1 MFGKKT
+1 MFGKKKT
-7 ENEKFNKNRN
+7 ENEKFNENLNRQTANSYKALDKEEKNIN
-17 RETVNGIRFFKKQE
+17 NTNKININTDIKKRGY
-31 QKLNSSSSWK
+31 SSSQSRKDQDAIYRKTNSLISGGDNDDYGNPYSDK
-41 PATSVEY
+41 PA
-48 NDYSVSQSNKDQEA
+48 N
-62 LRRKMNN
+62 
-69 AIGGGYDTG
+69 
-78 TTKGDPYSNIP
+78 
-89 ADQRTSKKDVLSLST
+89 QRASKKDVLSLSS

-173 TMAKALG
+173 KMAKALG
-180 SGDWATAASEGFGSI
+180 SGDWATAAGEGFGSI

-210 VFELMKGMVED
+210 VFDLVKGMVED

-244 GNIFRDIEKD
+244 GDVFRDIEKD

-287 TFKNQKVKVDYSE
+287 TFKNQKIKVDYSE

-324 ATLRN
+324 ATLRK

-347 LAFKEQKNNDSKS
+347 LAFREQKNNDSKS

-400 KKGVD
+400 KKGAD
-405 GKYQF
+405 GRYQF

-477 KTKTVDVSDSYYQI
+477 KTRSVDVSDSYYQI

-548 KKMSMGNK
+548 KKMSMGNRD
-556 NLIDSAINSD
+556 LIDSAINSD
-566 KTYVNTNVV
+566 KTYINTNVV

-658 QEEWNAANYKK
+658 QEEWNATNYKK

-705 KAVTENK
+705 KAVTDNK

-724 FDHAGLTEGSFI
+724 FDHAGLTEGAFI

-788 YKEMRREYNDHVNAN
+788 YKEMRREFNDHVNAN

-811 ALNMLQTIYKSPRF
+811 ALNMLQNIYKSPRF

-960 LFGKKEKDAG
+960 LFGKKDKDAG

-1062 MRLNNLMKEYGTEA
+1062 KRLDNLMKEYGTEQL
-1076 MSKGIADDFMENV
+1076 SKGIADDFMENV

-1111 DDALREQLAKEQ
+1111 DAALREQLAKEQ
-1123 AAGNPDVKDMTLDEF
+1123 AAGNSDVKDMTLDEF
-1138 SKYKQEKVV
+1138 RKYKHEKVS
-1147 ETLQKAGIN
+1147 EILQNAGIN

-1203 ALQNLLNMYMSLDP
+1203 ALQHLLSMYMSLDP
-1217 ETLAMIGNG
+1217 ETLALIGNG

-1247 GGSTDKK
+1247 GGTTDKK

-1260 SRDKEL
+1260 SGDKEL

-1307 QMNDII
+1307 QLNDII

-1331 GTANNG
+1331 GTANGG

-1369 TADPASGSGFTTPIK
+1369 TADPASGSGFTTSIK
-1384 DRRIPKELLNI
+1384 DRNIPKDLLNI

-1402 KWGMDDFSKTT
+1402 KWGMDDFAKTT

-1427 TMNNILKFLNLPEI
+1427 TMNNILRFLNLPEI
-1441 STNSL
+1441 STNTL
-1446 ATIANLHTNSTGVKF
+1446 AAIANLHTNSTGVKF
-1461 SFFKY
+1461 SFFKH

-1486 HNFFKAWEGAKDK
+1486 HNFFKAWTGAKDK

-1530 IGKGREEKISVN
+1530 IGKGREERISVN

-1555 KTSNTTA
+1555 KIADQSP

-1569 GTGYGS
+1569 GTGYT
-1575 PDTDDYDGKDID
+1575 DTDDYDEKDID
-1587 EDDGIISGAGSGK
+1587 EDDGIISGTGRGS
-1600 HRMARAHQRKQ
+1600 HRMTRAHQRKQ

-1617 KTSRQRKYVNDG
+1617 KTSRQRKFVNDG

-1641 TAIQSIIAAAAIVNA
+1641 TAIQSIIAATAIVNA

-1688 SPEVVQGQT
+1688 SPEVVQGQA

-1709 AEATEAMAGAKP
+1709 AAATEAIAGAKP

-1729 KKMAKQAGSGILS
+1729 RKYAKQAGAGILS
-1742 MVGGLPKLLA
+1742 MIGGLPKLLG
-1752 SLAIAG
+1752 SLALAG
-1758 GGIYAGWKGLKL
+1758 AGIFAGWKGMKL

-1789 MMEESRDQQIDPAT
+1789 MMEESRDQQIDPTT
-1803 GEVIDNGHF
+1803 GEVVDNGHF

-1832 AFLAKGSAGFMLK
+1832 AFLAKGSAGFLLK
-1845 SARFGANAL
+1845 STKFGANAL
-1854 AKFGDKA
+1854 SKFGDKA
-1861 GKIPGVGSLIQK
+1861 AKIPLVGKLIK
-1873 FLSLPVK
+1873 SVLGLPLK

-1887 TKLGKWL
+1887 SKLGQWL
-1894 QEKGLTKTLEW
+1894 QEKGLTKSIEW
-1905 FRGKLH
+1905 FRGKLT

-1925 AEKSAKKGATGLL
+1925 TEQGAKKGAGSIF

-1961 KHAGQLLK
+1961 KHAGQLIK
-1969 VDDSKVSTGLRV
+1969 VDEDKVGISLRV
-1981 KTMFAK
+1981 KVMFAK
-1987 LLYDVGPELLVA
+1987 LMYDVGPELLCA
-1999 LLKLTPG
+1999 ILKLTPG
-2006 GFAGFALDIAIIVL
+2006 GFAGFALDVAIIVL
-2020 KEMITWDVLVDF
+2020 KEMITWDVLVDA
-2032 LELGAELREQK
+2032 LGIGEELRTGKTEDQK
-2043 SEEVKD
+2043 NAVEAGKI
-2049 KATESKVSAEVAKA
+2049 
-2063 EKEETADADS
+2063 TADINKDEKNVKYDS
-2073 NAKKEAQ
+2073 DSKEKKEADAA
-2080 EISRSRDK
+2080 DK
-2088 AWSEDVS
+2088 ARRMGFQDGSEYGGLNS
-2095 ATGVAAAGSTAAAIA
+2095 AANRSTANGGAYNGYGGGSDRSSTYGGFGGST
-2110 NNASSNLNLSGNG
+2110 SSSSSAGG
-2123 LSDIVGS
+2123 YSSDVGS
-2130 VTEKAVSLAVS
+2130 YS
-2141 AGVQLPMVSTDKEK
+2141 GGSTTNTITTGTGEK
-2155 VSMIVNNVIKNKV
+2155 VSF
-2168 EQYSGRV
+2168 
-2175 KYGMGSKDPDSGQVD
+2175 
-2190 CSGWVS
+2190 S
-2196 FIFRAIVREFQAN
+2196 FDN
-2209 NIEVPEKWNNMFT
+2209 
-2222 KLNGEQGA
+2222 A
-2230 AGITAFANIA
+2230 AF
-2240 GGLVRANEVKPE
+2240 
-2252 EVKPGMIIG
+2252 
-2261 LAPIYSGREKSR
+2261 
-2273 TAGRFLNISHIAMVY
+2273 
-2288 YDSTGAYVTESAG
+2288 
-2301 KTGVR
+2301 
-2306 GKVDIGKYLLN
+2306 
-2317 MSNRFALYI
+2317 
-2326 GDPFGIYRGLMS
+2326 
-2338 NVKKFDTNGN
+2338 KKG
-2348 ELDMKQVLAGKA
+2348 DMK
-2360 LGVSDGDAFKMVT
+2360 
-2373 GSDNASFSVQGNAA
+2373 
-2387 RAAMQVG
+2387 
-2394 AGAMSSL
+2394 
-2401 TGAGAAAAVAG
+2401 
-2412 AYSSGSGGGA
+2412 
-2422 TLTSGT
+2422 
-2428 GESVSFDYGGGG
+2428 
-2440 EFKANDPNGNW
+2440 GNW
-2451 NKLKGMFVAVSK
+2451 DKIKHMFVAVSK

-2474 IAAQESGFDPNIK
+2474 IAGQESRFDPNAASNTSS
-2487 AKTTSATGLFQII
+2487 AKGLFQII
-2500 GSTWSSL
+2500 KSTWAAQVPKLKSL
-2507 APRLTKEFG
+2507 YG
-2516 IQNPNI
+2516 IENPNVF
-2522 RNPLHNTL
+2522 NPLHNAL
-2530 AIALYMKDNA
+2530 AIALYMKDN
-2540 KIIKNAVAAAG
+2540 IKTYKDAVARAG
-2551 KPLDAAALYSAN
+2551 KPVDAAAIYAGN
-2563 FFGAGGAK
+2563 FFGGGGAK
-2571 TFFEALARDPNTPM
+2571 NFFNALATNPDAPMSSVMPSDVMSANNWLYKHTPRTLYAWLQHKMDPANNKNTAKYVQEAL
-2585 TSVFKPNVIAAN
+2585 S
-2597 KWLAGHTTGSLYNW
+2597 LAGSSLSSSTTTASSDAT
-2611 LQEKMNPNNPKN
+2611 KIKNP
-2623 LGSKYAKEAMSMA
+2623 A
-2636 GQSYKGSNYNISA
+2636 
-2649 SGVKAPMGLLESDIS
+2649 GLLESDIA

-2671 YSGVTFTASAS
+2671 YTGTNTKAPKGATESDIPTSSGKSGYTGKTATQTS
-2682 SYSGGSGS
+2682 SGGS
-2690 DRGGYAASSSGSVAK
+2690 DRGSAANSYGTVA
-2705 ASSSSNVSSPSVSV
+2705 NSPSVQV
-2719 TNNTVTAPQD
+2719 TNNTISSAD
-2729 GVASIMAKMSTNQTT
+2729 GLANAIAKMSTVQTASIIT
-2744 AIVGALNNLA
+2744 ALNNLA

>member
-7 ENEKFNKNRN
+7 ENEKFNENRN
-17 RETVNGIRFFKKQE
+17 RETANSYKALDNEYKKINNISKTTINTDIKKRGVNASQSAKDQDAAYRKI
-31 QKLNSSSSWK
+31 NSMISNSYDDSSDYGNPYSDK
-41 PATSVEY
+41 PA
-48 NDYSVSQSNKDQEA
+48 N
-62 LRRKMNN
+62 
-69 AIGGGYDTG
+69 
-78 TTKGDPYSNIP
+78 
-89 ADQRTSKKDVLSLST
+89 QRASKKDVLSLSS

-210 VFELMKGMVED
+210 VFDLFKSMVED
-221 GKIKEMFKEKMK
+221 GKIKEMFKDTMK
-233 DFVLDALPGSM
+233 NFVLDNLPGGM
-244 GNIFRDIEKD
+244 GNFMRSVEKD
-254 SVGAIQKYLNQGSVS
+254 SVGALQKYLNQGSVS
-269 SDAAKRIW
+269 SDPLKRVW

-287 TFKNQKVKVDYSE
+287 TLKNQKLKVDYSE

-311 ITEIIPEYLAEIL
+311 ITEVIPEYLAEIL

-329 DEAKLY
+329 DEARLF
-335 DYNEGKYVGRTE
+335 DYNENKFIGRTE
-347 LAFKEQKNNDSKS
+347 LALREQKANESKS
-360 WKTAF
+360 WKTAMH
-365 QKGNDDFRDL
+365 KGNEDFKDMVSDIV
-375 AGDVADAYGEHH
+375 DVYGEHH
-387 AGLKQA
+387 NDVGRALKNI
-393 YSVLFNN
+393 FKD
-400 KKGVD
+400 KKGAD

-410 KDEKSF
+410 KDESSF
-416 NFVMKRIFEKYGKD
+416 NVVLKKLFEKYGRD
-430 AIDILT
+430 AIDILA

-455 MIQMYAPI
+455 MIQMYSPI
-463 VGSLNMM
+463 VWAMNQM
-470 YRLGAAD
+470 YKYGAAD
-477 KTKTVDVSDSYYQI
+477 RTRSVDIEDSYYQI
-491 FDWYD
+491 FDFDD
-496 DAIEG
+496 DAKEG
-501 RNGITSNHSGDGSL
+501 RNAFTQYHSGDGSL
-515 GGYGN
+515 GGYGS
-520 KAFEKGIRDYAAKS
+520 KAFEKGVRDFSNKS

-644 GSHVSDGN
+644 GFQASGGN

-669 YEQMMTSEQRK
+669 YEQMMTDEQRK
-680 TMGDSWKEIAPDME
+680 AMGDSWKEISPDMDK
-694 QDEIDKILKAR
+694 DEIDKILKAR
-705 KAVTENK
+705 KAVTDNK
-712 IKWDAALQVYAT
+712 IKWDAALQVYAV
-724 FDHAGLTEGSFI
+724 FDHAGYTKGAYESVHGPTSN
-736 KKYGKKPSDKMIDS
+736 PMIDS
-750 PMWFLDCIDKDG
+750 PMWFLDCIDDDG
-762 NIDDKKMADK
+762 NMDEKKMADK
-772 ANREKI
+772 ANKTGVK
-778 SLGGLDNPDV
+778 LGGLDNPEV
-788 YKEMRREYNDHVNAN
+788 YKAKRKEFSDRVNSN

-811 ALNMLQTIYKSPRF
+811 ALNMLGLVYKSPQF
-825 GKYAGRGIATLGG
+825 GKYAGRGIATMGG
-838 LAIGAVMKD
+838 LAIGAIMKD

-852 TDKGIAAFGLVM
+852 SDKGIAAFGLMM
-864 NALSGI
+864 NALYGI
-870 PAVKNTMEMLM
+870 PSVKNTMDMLM
-881 GPEADIKDS
+881 GPEADVKDRN
-890 AGYSNRQKAMA
+890 GYTNRQKAMA

-992 GGGAETSEAALYAQS
+992 GGGADNSEASLYAQA
-1007 LKGMRKNFENHINN
+1007 LKGMRSKFDQHLKN
-1021 NPGLTDK
+1021 NPAVGDERRGKILEQFDK
-1028 IRTKKMAEYDEIT
+1028 IVSDLEKIDPEDDPDNTKFGRLRDEAEKLMQKWGADPVLKGVDSEFDEI
-1041 KKLEELDPDDKN
+1041 K
-1053 YGSDYETLR
+1053 
-1062 MRLNNLMKEYGTEA
+1062 
-1076 MSKGIADDFMENV
+1076 
-1089 KENDFK
+1089 KENEFK
-1095 LNSNIDL
+1095 TNSNIDL
-1102 RNSEYVHAD
+1102 RKADYAHAD
-1111 DDALREQLAKEQ
+1111 DEALAAKLAEEQRN
-1123 AAGNPDVKDMTLDEF
+1123 GNAEVKDMTLDEYR
-1138 SKYKQEKVV
+1138 KYIAEQALNHFDDTKL
-1147 ETLQKAGIN
+1147 TDR
-1156 EKYDKTAEDMKGYFN
+1156 YDKISEDMKSYL
-1171 KAQITVGE
+1171 TS
-1179 IDDIA
+1179 IDISVSDIEDIA
-1184 KALEAYNQIPM
+1184 KKFEEFEQIPITN
-1195 SKKEEKSK
+1195 KEAKSNAYHNLAK
-1203 ALQNLLNMYMSLDP
+1203 AMKGLDP
-1217 ETLAMIGNG
+1217 ETVALILNG
-1226 PSEGALV
+1226 PTQGALRIHHAV
-1233 LKKTIEDYVSNVAL
+1233 EEYVASLLGTEDSDAV
-1247 GGSTDKK
+1247 K
-1254 AIQAFI
+1254 AFI
-1260 SRDKEL
+1260 NQDKRL
-1266 SKLYNADKIKPSGGY
+1266 SELYNADKIKAGGWNIGM
-1281 FKKLFGDKDELQ
+1281 LFRGGKEKVQDAETALKSADVLKRAFDAMLDPNARQYTTTQSYDSSAKQGERWKNEAVSDNVFDEYQKFTKD
-1293 GASVALSTMGPILK
+1293 VNDM
-1307 QMNDII
+1307 MND
-1313 SNLDALKNAG
+1313 SP
-1323 LNTTTTYD
+1323 
-1331 GTANNG
+1331 
-1337 RGASTTVKV
+1337 S
-1346 SDEVFENIKKRKQE
+1346 
-1360 IDDMQNDTY
+1360 
-1369 TADPASGSGFTTPIK
+1369 SGSGFTTPIK

-1530 IGKGREEKISVN
+1530 IGKGREERISVN

-1575 PDTDDYDGKDID
+1575 PDTDDYDEKDID

-1611 AEQVKA
+1611 AEQIKA

-1629 HSAGTAAVLAKL
+1629 HDAGTAAVLAKL

-1729 KKMAKQAGSGILS
+1729 KKMAKQAGAGILS
-1742 MVGGLPKLLA
+1742 TIGGLPKLLA

-1758 GGIYAGWKGLKL
+1758 GGIYAGWKGLKY
-1770 GGNLIKTGWNRFKH
+1770 GANLVKTGWNRFKH

-1925 AEKSAKKGATGLL
+1925 AEKGAKKGATGLL

-1969 VDDSKVSTGLRV
+1969 VDDSKVTTGLRV

-2032 LELGAELREQK
+2032 LGLGAELREQK
-2043 SEEVKD
+2043 SEEIKD

-2130 VTEKAVSLAVS
+2130 ATEKAVSLAVS

-2155 VSMIVNNVIKNKV
+2155 VSMIVNNVIKSKV
-2168 EQYSGRV
+2168 DQYSGRV

-2306 GKVDIGKYLLN
+2306 GKVDIGRYLLN

-2373 GSDNASFSVQGNAA
+2373 GSDMNTSFSVQANAA
-2387 RAAMQVG
+2387 RAAAQVG

-2401 TGAGAAAAVAG
+2401 AGAGAAAAVANV
-2412 AYSSGSGGGA
+2412 YSGGGGGGA

-2671 YSGVTFTASAS
+2671 YSGVTSTASAS

-2705 ASSSSNVSSPSVSV
+2705 ASSGSNVSSPSVQV

>member
-1 MFGKKT
+1 
-7 ENEKFNKNRN
+7 
-17 RETVNGIRFFKKQE
+17 
-31 QKLNSSSSWK
+31 
-41 PATSVEY
+41 
-48 NDYSVSQSNKDQEA
+48 
-62 LRRKMNN
+62 
-69 AIGGGYDTG
+69 
-78 TTKGDPYSNIP
+78 
-89 ADQRTSKKDVLSLST
+89 
-104 ASYGNS
+104 
-110 LLEKL
+110 
-115 VANSN
+115 
-120 HVEYQNAVLKFQE
+120 
-133 KQVELLTTIANS
+133 
-145 VVAMGKVIVTS
+145 MGKVIVTS

-173 TMAKALG
+173 KMAKALG
-180 SGDWATAASEGFGSI
+180 SGDWATAAGEGFGSI

-210 VFELMKGMVED
+210 VFDLVKGMVED

-244 GNIFRDIEKD
+244 GDVFRDIEKD

-287 TFKNQKVKVDYSE
+287 TFKNQKIKVDYSE

-324 ATLRN
+324 ATLRK

-347 LAFKEQKNNDSKS
+347 LALREQKNNDSKS

-400 KKGVD
+400 KKGAD
-405 GKYQF
+405 GRYQF
-410 KDEKSF
+410 RDEKSF

-669 YEQMMTSEQRK
+669 YEQMMTSAQRK
-680 TMGDSWKEIAPDME
+680 AMSDSWKEIAPDME
-694 QDEIDKILKAR
+694 QAEIDKILKAR

-778 SLGGLDNPDV
+778 SLGGLDNPDA

-960 LFGKKEKDAG
+960 LFGKKDKDAG

-1021 NPGLTDK
+1021 NPGLSDK
-1028 IRTKKMAEYDEIT
+1028 RRAKIMAEYDEIT
-1041 KKLEELDPDDKN
+1041 SKLEELDPDDKS
-1053 YGSDYETLR
+1053 YSSDYETLR
-1062 MRLNNLMKEYGTEA
+1062 KRIDNLMKDHGSEQL
-1076 MSKGIADDFMENV
+1076 SKGIADDFMENV

-1123 AAGNPDVKDMTLDEF
+1123 AAGNEDVKDMTLDEF
-1138 SKYKQEKVV
+1138 RKYKHEKVS
-1147 ETLQKAGIN
+1147 EILQNAGIN

-1247 GGSTDKK
+1247 GGSIDKK

-1260 SRDKEL
+1260 SGDKEL

-1293 GASVALSTMGPILK
+1293 GASVALSTMGPILA
-1307 QMNDII
+1307 QLNDII

-1337 RGASTTVKV
+1337 MGASTTVKV

-1413 IGGRSGSAVGCSVA
+1413 IGGRSGSAVGC
-1427 TMNNILKFLNLPEI
+1427 
-1441 STNSL
+1441 
-1446 ATIANLHTNSTGVKF
+1446 
-1461 SFFKY
+1461 
-1466 ICNRM
+1466 R
-1471 GLAFAVYNS
+1471 
-1480 NKNRFN
+1480 
-1486 HNFFKAWEGAKDK
+1486 
-1499 AYAVLLN
+1499 
-1506 NYNGSGH
+1506 
-1513 FVFCA
+1513 
-1518 DYKDGKLKMIDP
+1518 
-1530 IGKGREEKISVN
+1530 
-1542 DIAVRASIVITIT
+1542 
-1555 KTSNTTA
+1555 
-1562 DRNFGSF
+1562 
-1569 GTGYGS
+1569 
-1575 PDTDDYDGKDID
+1575 
-1587 EDDGIISGAGSGK
+1587 
-1600 HRMARAHQRKQ
+1600 
-1611 AEQVKA
+1611 
-1617 KTSRQRKYVNDG
+1617 
-1629 HSAGTAAVLAKL
+1629 
-1641 TAIQSIIAAAAIVNA
+1641 
-1656 NNKQQAKKIQSTAN
+1656 
-1670 KIDPDTKTD
+1670 
-1679 ASALNNLTN
+1679 
-1688 SPEVVQGQT
+1688 
-1697 EENKAEEAMERT
+1697 
-1709 AEATEAMAGAKP
+1709 
-1721 GENPKHAY
+1721 
-1729 KKMAKQAGSGILS
+1729 
-1742 MVGGLPKLLA
+1742 
-1752 SLAIAG
+1752 
-1758 GGIYAGWKGLKL
+1758 
-1770 GGNLIKTGWNRFKH
+1770 
-1784 FTVDN
+1784 
-1789 MMEESRDQQIDPAT
+1789 
-1803 GEVIDNGHF
+1803 
-1812 KDVSSAIQGGRDM
+1812 SS
-1825 MRYGRAG
+1825 
-1832 AFLAKGSAGFMLK
+1832 
-1845 SARFGANAL
+1845 
-1854 AKFGDKA
+1854 
-1861 GKIPGVGSLIQK
+1861 
-1873 FLSLPVK
+1873 
-1880 LCDWILK
+1880 
-1887 TKLGKWL
+1887 
-1894 QEKGLTKTLEW
+1894 
-1905 FRGKLH
+1905 
-1911 KLLEK
+1911 
-1916 IAPKLSKKI
+1916 
-1925 AEKSAKKGATGLL
+1925 
-1938 KRLPGIGLTIL
+1938 
-1949 LVQAF
+1949 
-1954 YAAYQGY
+1954 
-1961 KHAGQLLK
+1961 
-1969 VDDSKVSTGLRV
+1969 
-1981 KTMFAK
+1981 
-1987 LLYDVGPELLVA
+1987 
-1999 LLKLTPG
+1999 
-2006 GFAGFALDIAIIVL
+2006 
-2020 KEMITWDVLVDF
+2020 
-2032 LELGAELREQK
+2032 
-2043 SEEVKD
+2043 
-2049 KATESKVSAEVAKA
+2049 
-2063 EKEETADADS
+2063 
-2073 NAKKEAQ
+2073 
-2080 EISRSRDK
+2080 
-2088 AWSEDVS
+2088 
-2095 ATGVAAAGSTAAAIA
+2095 
-2110 NNASSNLNLSGNG
+2110 
-2123 LSDIVGS
+2123 
-2130 VTEKAVSLAVS
+2130 
-2141 AGVQLPMVSTDKEK
+2141 
-2155 VSMIVNNVIKNKV
+2155 
-2168 EQYSGRV
+2168 
-2175 KYGMGSKDPDSGQVD
+2175 
-2190 CSGWVS
+2190 
-2196 FIFRAIVREFQAN
+2196 
-2209 NIEVPEKWNNMFT
+2209 
-2222 KLNGEQGA
+2222 
-2230 AGITAFANIA
+2230 
-2240 GGLVRANEVKPE
+2240 
-2252 EVKPGMIIG
+2252 
-2261 LAPIYSGREKSR
+2261 
-2273 TAGRFLNISHIAMVY
+2273 
-2288 YDSTGAYVTESAG
+2288 
-2301 KTGVR
+2301 
-2306 GKVDIGKYLLN
+2306 
-2317 MSNRFALYI
+2317 
-2326 GDPFGIYRGLMS
+2326 
-2338 NVKKFDTNGN
+2338 
-2348 ELDMKQVLAGKA
+2348 
-2360 LGVSDGDAFKMVT
+2360 
-2373 GSDNASFSVQGNAA
+2373 
-2387 RAAMQVG
+2387 
-2394 AGAMSSL
+2394 
-2401 TGAGAAAAVAG
+2401 
-2412 AYSSGSGGGA
+2412 
-2422 TLTSGT
+2422 
-2428 GESVSFDYGGGG
+2428 
-2440 EFKANDPNGNW
+2440 
-2451 NKLKGMFVAVSK
+2451 
-2463 STGIPVELLTM
+2463 
-2474 IAAQESGFDPNIK
+2474 
-2487 AKTTSATGLFQII
+2487 
-2500 GSTWSSL
+2500 
-2507 APRLTKEFG
+2507 
-2516 IQNPNI
+2516 
-2522 RNPLHNTL
+2522 
-2530 AIALYMKDNA
+2530 
-2540 KIIKNAVAAAG
+2540 
-2551 KPLDAAALYSAN
+2551 
-2563 FFGAGGAK
+2563 
-2571 TFFEALARDPNTPM
+2571 
-2585 TSVFKPNVIAAN
+2585 
-2597 KWLAGHTTGSLYNW
+2597 
-2611 LQEKMNPNNPKN
+2611 
-2623 LGSKYAKEAMSMA
+2623 
-2636 GQSYKGSNYNISA
+2636 
-2649 SGVKAPMGLLESDIS
+2649 
-2664 TPSGKSG
+2664 
-2671 YSGVTFTASAS
+2671 
-2682 SYSGGSGS
+2682 
-2690 DRGGYAASSSGSVAK
+2690 
-2705 ASSSSNVSSPSVSV
+2705 
-2719 TNNTVTAPQD
+2719 
-2729 GVASIMAKMSTNQTT
+2729 
-2744 AIVGALNNLA
+2744 
-2754 TLLQNILKELSNNNT
+2754 
-2769 EAMRQAAAGA
+2769 
-2779 K
+2779 